1 MQLEELPVDLV
12 EAICGYL
19 AGFDAF
25 QLSHT
30 NSWWF
35 ALLSDGLVWHERM
48 VHGPVPGSQQHL
60 LHTWKRRYMQARS
73 MLFHGLGT
81 DDKDE
86 LLRASYACVEYPP
99 PTDWGQFRRMYF
111 ALRTMHEESFSFD
124 LWFALLP
131 TTQNELETTRYT
143 GGVIFGLQ
151 SEERDSRN
159 WPQYHQQFVMV
170 DSKSNLYCSV
180 LDVKRPV
187 AKGLKCD
194 HWYHLVLTYDLE
206 HQKQDVYLDGDNVWS
221 TTGALHREWQHL
233 LHEQVGTGYITAGG
247 GDYPHGDFVGWYGF
261 HGLLDEFRF
270 YSGVLPL
277 EERTAVPYQRGAG
290 GLHSAG
296 GRPTRGDRRRRP
308 EGVVSATK
316 AVSPT
321 SGAVRV
327 KLHGSVILANQM
339 TETQPLMRS
348 ASLPRSAIDPPLPS
362 VKSTRLRGNPIW
374 LCVAAQHCCCSS
386 GSRDT
391 RLRQPA
397 FARA

>member
-86 LLRASYACVEYPP
+86 LLRASYACVE
-99 PTDWGQFRRMYF
+99 RAS
-111 ALRTMHEESFSFD
+111 ALICGCSATNNAERV
-124 LWFALLP
+124 
-131 TTQNELETTRYT
+131 ETTRYT

-187 AKGLKCD
+187 AKDLKCD

-247 GDYPHGDFVGWYGF
+247 VTT
-261 HGLLDEFRF
+261 LMEIL
-270 YSGVLPL
+270 
-277 EERTAVPYQRGAG
+277 
-290 GLHSAG
+290 SAG
-296 GRPTRGDRRRRP
+296 
-308 EGVVSATK
+308 
-316 AVSPT
+316 
-321 SGAVRV
+321 
-327 KLHGSVILANQM
+327 M
-339 TETQPLMRS
+339 
-348 ASLPRSAIDPPLPS
+348 ASMDCW
-362 VKSTRLRGNPIW
+362 T
-374 LCVAAQHCCCSS
+374 SS
-386 GSRDT
+386 GSTAGFYHWR
-391 RLRQPA
+391 RCSI
-397 FARA
+397 

>member
-124 LWFALLP
+124 LARQQKLAAVSSAVRHGGLEEQPLLLSAGR
-131 TTQNELETTRYT
+131 QEA
-143 GGVIFGLQ
+143 
-151 SEERDSRN
+151 
-159 WPQYHQQFVMV
+159 
-170 DSKSNLYCSV
+170 
-180 LDVKRPV
+180 V
-187 AKGLKCD
+187 AKDLKCD

-233 LHEQVGTGYITAGG
+233 LHEQ
-247 GDYPHGDFVGWYGF
+247 
-261 HGLLDEFRF
+261 FRF

-277 EERTAVPYQRGAG
+277 EEVQHLAQGGDLSPKRLSGTLKYPGLRGPQSRINVELVACTRP
-290 GLHSAG
+290 AE
-296 GRPTRGDRRRRP
+296 GRPVEIVAVDRKASFPPQKRCRP
-308 EGVVSATK
+308 
-316 AVSPT
+316 
-321 SGAVRV
+321 
-327 KLHGSVILANQM
+327 
-339 TETQPLMRS
+339 
-348 ASLPRSAIDPPLPS
+348 PRAL
-362 VKSTRLRGNPIW
+362 
-374 LCVAAQHCCCSS
+374 
-386 GSRDT
+386 
-391 RLRQPA
+391 
-397 FARA
+397 FA

>member
-124 LWFALLP
+124 LW
-131 TTQNELETTRYT
+131 
-143 GGVIFGLQ
+143 VIFGLQ

-187 AKGLKCD
+187 AKDLKCD

-206 HQKQDVYLDGDNVWS
+206 HQKQDVYLDGDNLS
-221 TTGALHREWQHL
+221 IASGSIYFTNRSGR
-233 LHEQVGTGYITAGG
+233 GTSPRR

-277 EERTAVPYQRGAG
+277 EERLSGTLKYPGLRGPQSRINVELVACTRP
-290 GLHSAG
+290 AE
-296 GRPTRGDRRRRP
+296 GRPVEIVAVDRKASFPPQKRCRP
-308 EGVVSATK
+308 
-316 AVSPT
+316 
-321 SGAVRV
+321 
-327 KLHGSVILANQM
+327 
-339 TETQPLMRS
+339 
-348 ASLPRSAIDPPLPS
+348 PRAL
-362 VKSTRLRGNPIW
+362 
-374 LCVAAQHCCCSS
+374 
-386 GSRDT
+386 
-391 RLRQPA
+391 
-397 FARA
+397 FA

>member
-124 LWFALLP
+124 L
-131 TTQNELETTRYT
+131 YT

-187 AKGLKCD
+187 AKDLKCD

-233 LHEQVGTGYITAGG
+233 LHEQ
-247 GDYPHGDFVGWYGF
+247 
-261 HGLLDEFRF
+261 FRF

-277 EERTAVPYQRGAG
+277 EEVQHLAQGGDLPPKRLSGTLKYPGLRGPQSRINVELVACTRP
-290 GLHSAG
+290 AE
-296 GRPTRGDRRRRP
+296 GRPVEIVAVDRKASFP
-308 EGVVSATK
+308 HKSGVAHLGRCSREAAWKRDVSAFRYQ
-316 AVSPT
+316 V
-321 SGAVRV
+321 
-327 KLHGSVILANQM
+327 
-339 TETQPLMRS
+339 
-348 ASLPRSAIDPPLPS
+348 
-362 VKSTRLRGNPIW
+362 
-374 LCVAAQHCCCSS
+374 
-386 GSRDT
+386 
-391 RLRQPA
+391 
-397 FARA
+397 

>member
-1 MQLEELPVDLV
+1 MWLEEMPTDLV
-12 EAICGYL
+12 EAVCSFL

-35 ALLSDGLVWHERM
+35 ARLSDGLLWHELM
-48 VHGPVPGSQQHL
+48 VHGPVPESQQHQ

-81 DDKDE
+81 DDNDE

-111 ALRTMHEESFSFD
+111 ALRTMHEENFSFD
-124 LWFALLP
+124 LWFSLQP
-131 TTQNELETTRYT
+131 STQKELDTNRYT

-170 DSKSNLYCSV
+170 DSKRKFYCSV
-180 LDVKRPV
+180 LDVKTPV
-187 AKGLKCD
+187 AKDLKCG
-194 HWYHLVLTYDLE
+194 HWYHLVLTYNLE
-206 HQKQDVYLDGDNVWS
+206 RQKQDVYLNGENVWS
-221 TTGALHREWQHL
+221 TTGTLHREWQHL
-233 LHEQVGTGYITAGG
+233 LHEQVGTGYITSGG

-277 EERTAVPYQRGAG
+277 NEVQHRARGG
-290 GLHSAG
+290 ELPPKRLSGTLKYPGLRGPQSRINVDLVACTRPAEG
-296 GRPTRGDRRRRP
+296 RPVEIVAIEKKASFPPRRPCRPTR
-308 EGVVSATK
+308 T
-316 AVSPT
+316 
-321 SGAVRV
+321 
-327 KLHGSVILANQM
+327 L
-339 TETQPLMRS
+339 
-348 ASLPRSAIDPPLPS
+348 
-362 VKSTRLRGNPIW
+362 
-374 LCVAAQHCCCSS
+374 
-386 GSRDT
+386 
-391 RLRQPA
+391 
-397 FARA
+397 FA

>member
-124 LWFALLP
+124 LWLLCYQQRR
-131 TTQNELETTRYT
+131 TSLRLLGTQVGSSSDYNPKSETAET
-143 GGVIFGLQ
+143 GRSII
-151 SEERDSRN
+151 
-159 WPQYHQQFVMV
+159 
-170 DSKSNLYCSV
+170 SKQPLLLSAG
-180 LDVKRPV
+180 RQEAV
-187 AKGLKCD
+187 AKDLKCD

-206 HQKQDVYLDGDNVWS
+206 HQKQDVYLDGDNLS
-221 TTGALHREWQHL
+221 IASGSIYFTNRSGR
-233 LHEQVGTGYITAGG
+233 GTSPRR

-277 EERTAVPYQRGAG
+277 EEVQHLAQGGDLSPKRLSGTLKYPGLRGPQSRINVELVACTRP
-290 GLHSAG
+290 AE
-296 GRPTRGDRRRRP
+296 GRPVEIVAVDRKAVMLVLFVIKYEKPKSKRSCDAQPCQSDDRNAATDEIGVASAIGDRPAFAECEER
-308 EGVVSATK
+308 A
-316 AVSPT
+316 
-321 SGAVRV
+321 AVR
-327 KLHGSVILANQM
+327 
-339 TETQPLMRS
+339 
-348 ASLPRSAIDPPLPS
+348 D
-362 VKSTRLRGNPIW
+362 PIW
-374 LCVAAQHCCCSS
+374 L

-391 RLRQPA
+391 PLLRQPA
-397 FARA
+397 FGCA